1 MLGFPASRVN
11 PNKATSSNFMP
22 SGVWRGKV
30 VTVHDDATVDLIVP
44 RLSGVNSS
52 YRQIE
57 VLGANGTRALEVGQV
72 VYVAFAEGNPSD
84 LVVLG
89 PVRRP
94 SYVSS
99 DVVVVDPVVPL
110 EEYTASRSGVFEAI
124 NGFYQPIRQ
133 PTIFTEIIATL
144 RTEGSEGTLVAVWIG
159 SAIIGYLYIPPHTAT
174 ASTNIYVP
182 ALANELINFQVAIAG
197 AGTETLFM
205 ALRGNLVDPLDA
217 LDPIDEYAFG
227 LGGSLTTG
235 FSIQYPAK
243 RDTVLYE
250 IYATL
255 GTVGSSDTV
264 FKVWAHDAEEDWADY
279 VIGEVTVSAGSPFSV
294 LTITSPIDKWTQLS
308 VEVTSVGTVAQN
320 LGVFVRGRRGS

>member
-1 MLGFPASRVN
+1 MSNFPASRVN
-11 PNKATSSNFMP
+11 PSKATSSNFMP

-30 VTVHDDATVDLIVP
+30 VAIHDDATVDLIVP

-57 VLGANGTRALEVGQV
+57 VLGANGTKALEVGQI

-94 SYVSS
+94 SYVESNITPA
-99 DVVVVDPVVPL
+99 DPIIPL
-110 EEYTASRSGVFEAI
+110 EEYSASRYGAFEAT
-124 NGFYQPIRQ
+124 NGFYQPVRES
-133 PTIFTEIIATL
+133 TIFTQIVATL
-144 RTEGSEGTLVAVWIG
+144 RTEGSTGTLVGVYIG
-159 SAIIGYLYIPPHTAT
+159 SAAIGSVYIPPYTAV
-174 ASTNIYVP
+174 ASTDIYVP
-182 ALANELINFQVAIAG
+182 ALINELINFNVAYRGTG
-197 AGTETLFM
+197 AETLFV
-205 ALRGNLVDPLDA
+205 ALRGNLVDPLDT

-235 FSIQYPAK
+235 FSLQYPAK

-255 GTVGSSDTV
+255 GTVGSSNTV
-264 FKVWAHDAEEDWADY
+264 FKVWVHDAEEDYADY
-279 VIGEVTVSAGSPFSV
+279 VVETVTISAGSPFSV
-294 LTITSPIDKWTQLS
+294 LSVVNPIDRWAQLS
-308 VEVTSVGTVAQN
+308 VEVTSVGTAAQN